1 MRPTAGTLRRGGNGA
16 VPRGHAAVTRGI
28 HTVIGMLGTVALR
41 EMDFRILGPLEL
53 RNGSAPIRLAGAR
66 QRGLLAL
73 LLIHRNEVVSSERL
87 IDALWGESPPPTA
100 AKALQ
105 NAVLQ
110 VRRALGEHAG
120 ALRTERGGYVLR
132 VEPGE
137 LDADRFEP
145 LRAAGRAALDA
156 GDHAAAAKRLR
167 EALAL
172 WRGPPLADL
181 AYEAFAQPEIA
192 RLEERARSRRSRTAS
207 RPTSRWAATP
217 RSCPS
222 SRPRWRATRCASG
235 SAPSS

>member
-1 MRPTAGTLRRGGNGA
+1 M
-16 VPRGHAAVTRGI
+16 
-28 HTVIGMLGTVALR
+28 
-41 EMDFRILGPLEL
+41 
-53 RNGSAPIRLAGAR
+53 
-66 QRGLLAL
+66 
-73 LLIHRNEVVSSERL
+73 
-87 IDALWGESPPPTA
+87 
-100 AKALQ
+100 
-105 NAVLQ
+105 LQ

-137 LDADRFEP
+137 LDADRFEQ
-145 LRAAGRAALDA
+145 LHAEGRAAIDA

-181 AYEAFAQPEIA
+181 SYEGFAQPEIA
-192 RLEERARSRRSRTAS
+192 RLEDERSQRSRTAS

-222 SRPRWRATRCASG
+222 SRPRWRATRCASA